1 MRPRWLKVISDLI
14 GNPSKSLLVILS
26 IAVGLFA
33 LGIILTIDIIVS
45 EDMRIGY
52 REINP
57 PNIQMQVTGV
67 DDDIIG
73 RIGNM
78 ESVGNIE
85 GVHQFGLRILD
96 VDGEWTRIDITAR
109 KSFENVEISQI
120 KLIDGTLK
128 LSSGE
133 ILIDQYKLNKI
144 EIYPGNQLKLELPS
158 GLIREMTLKG
168 IIQDQ
173 TIGATRTG
181 GGFFTAPPQGYLLW
195 DDLPRL
201 EQDENYNQLLITLD
215 PDLNNQ
221 KMMRLKADEIA
232 EVIKDNNGKVINT
245 FVRSSDSH
253 PNAIYA
259 EAITAVLYVL
269 GFLIVFLSTF
279 LITNTLTAL
288 MNQQMQQI
296 GIMKSVGATR
306 LQIVTIYM
314 VLIFIYGLLAFLIAL
329 PLSTEAG
336 YRMVAFLADK
346 ANYVFLGRRIL
357 WTPIFALLLIALV
370 IPQISR
376 FFSNTAWL

>member
-133 ILIDQYKLNKI
+133 ILIDQYKLK
-144 EIYPGNQLKLELPS
+144 
-158 GLIREMTLKG
+158 
-168 IIQDQ
+168 
-173 TIGATRTG
+173 
-181 GGFFTAPPQGYLLW
+181 
-195 DDLPRL
+195 
-201 EQDENYNQLLITLD
+201 
-215 PDLNNQ
+215 
-221 KMMRLKADEIA
+221 
-232 EVIKDNNGKVINT
+232 
-245 FVRSSDSH
+245 
-253 PNAIYA
+253 
-259 EAITAVLYVL
+259 
-269 GFLIVFLSTF
+269 
-279 LITNTLTAL
+279 
-288 MNQQMQQI
+288 
-296 GIMKSVGATR
+296 
-306 LQIVTIYM
+306 
-314 VLIFIYGLLAFLIAL
+314 
-329 PLSTEAG
+329 
-336 YRMVAFLADK
+336 
-346 ANYVFLGRRIL
+346 
-357 WTPIFALLLIALV
+357 
-370 IPQISR
+370 
-376 FFSNTAWL
+376 